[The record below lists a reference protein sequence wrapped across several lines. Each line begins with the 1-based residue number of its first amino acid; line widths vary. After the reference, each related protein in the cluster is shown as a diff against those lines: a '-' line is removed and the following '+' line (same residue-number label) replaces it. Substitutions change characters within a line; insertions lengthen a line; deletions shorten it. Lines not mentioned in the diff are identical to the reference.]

1 MFDDSDNEEE
11 INEKQPENKKKTIF
25 DLDDDAS
32 EEKLVDQEE
41 DIEEFKQLL
50 KNLKVNFNDINKNFS
65 PLIQRIKDNKIEL
78 KNVYKTKITISSL
91 QGLKY
96 LESKNNILLVYSVY
110 MAFYALLKSQGKL
123 ISSHPVIKKLLYLKY
138 LIDKSRGIDEKINPQ
153 IDKLLNL
160 SEEVSGN
167 NHDDEENDDLPQ
179 SKKIKDSNKK
189 KLSLIKEKEGKHVET
204 INKDKSGKALNKLSK
219 KIKNQV
225 DIDEDEQFEDNFVP
239 RKNNKKEIK
248 TLSTS
253 KEKSYSLLNKK
264 KNRNN
269 EEGNCKILI
278 ISDMLNMNYNQLSNE
293 IQSDFYL
300 NNKTKVQKLEKQLMD
315 MKQKV
320 N

>member
-1 MFDDSDNEEE
+1 
-11 INEKQPENKKKTIF
+11 
-25 DLDDDAS
+25 
-32 EEKLVDQEE
+32 
-41 DIEEFKQLL
+41 
-50 KNLKVNFNDINKNFS
+50 
-65 PLIQRIKDNKIEL
+65 
-78 KNVYKTKITISSL
+78 
-91 QGLKY
+91 
-96 LESKNNILLVYSVY
+96 